1 MNVNYSDPNFPQY
14 QQNEQPYITLNHW
27 KHTHPSCSCE
37 LDNEGM
43 YARLHACQAWKKKK
57 RKKKTTQTKH
67 KNTNSKQKLNLNF
80 SLFFCQNHG
89 VWPVYLYETSCTY
102 NMVDHTNLLQQTSTS
117 TNLYSAYKLLR
128 AFFSRHAFLYMFDT
142 NIYSSIYKS

>member
-43 YARLHACQAWKKKK
+43 YARLHACQAWKKKNE
-57 RKKKTTQTKH
+57 KKKQP
-67 KNTNSKQKLNLNF
+67 KQNIKIQIQNRNL
-80 SLFFCQNHG
+80 
-89 VWPVYLYETSCTY
+89 
-102 NMVDHTNLLQQTSTS
+102 
-117 TNLYSAYKLLR
+117 
-128 AFFSRHAFLYMFDT
+128 
-142 NIYSSIYKS
+142 I